1 MTSFT
6 CNCCLGADHFR
17 CARGPC
23 ACNICGTQHPLGQ
36 AVEEDRRLRLR
47 AAPRRVVRSQR
58 TPKGRDRPKAMD
70 GRSGNAVAAARA
82 AGVVGWPKGLSRT
95 TEAEGD
101 QIAAD
106 VLALLVELFPTE
118 AAALGADWGI
128 LRPGR
133 GVAS

>member
-6 CNCCLGADHFR
+6 CGSCLGAEHFR

-23 ACNICGTQHPLGQ
+23 ACDICARPTGEAADQ
-36 AVEEDRRLRLR
+36 DRGRYM
-47 AAPRRVVRSQR
+47 AARERRVVRPAR
-58 TPKGRDRPKAMD
+58 TTGRDRPTAQD

-101 QIAAD
+101 RIAED
-106 VLALLVELFPTE
+106 VLALLRELFP
-118 AAALGADWGI
+118 
-128 LRPGR
+128 